1 MFPMASCER
10 NYFIDKIDRLQA
22 TKKRLT
28 SVIVQ
33 LNDALDA
40 AANREDG
47 LRHDVELLRERATPA
62 ETRLRWA
69 SEEL

>member
-1 MFPMASCER
+1 MMTMTTYPSTPER
-10 NYFIDKIDRLQA
+10 PVTSAEIDRLTA
-22 TKKRLT
+22 
-28 SVIVQ
+28 IIEQ

-40 AANREDG
+40 AADREDR